1 MSESK
6 NLIAEAM
13 GTFIMVFA
21 GTGAIAIDALFGS
34 IGLVGI
40 AITFGFV
47 IVALIYSF
55 GHISGA
61 HFNPA
66 VTIAFLVHR

>member
-21 GTGAIAIDALFGS
+21 GTGAIAIDALFGM
-34 IGLVGI
+34 
-40 AITFGFV
+40 
-47 IVALIYSF
+47 IVA
-55 GHISGA
+55 A
-61 HFNPA
+61 Q
-66 VTIAFLVHR
+66 VFLRFIKCKDPSECKL